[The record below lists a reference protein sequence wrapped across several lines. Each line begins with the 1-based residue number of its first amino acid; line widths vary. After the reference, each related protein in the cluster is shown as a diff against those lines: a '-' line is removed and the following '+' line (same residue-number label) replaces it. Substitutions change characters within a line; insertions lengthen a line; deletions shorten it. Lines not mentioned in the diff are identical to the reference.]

1 MKARSWLWPV
11 ITGLLL
17 VYGCAHK
24 PKSAGHTE
32 EVTPP
37 SYAERVAAR
46 LDKEESREA
55 HLVRYNPT
63 PCGCPPHEIKLD
75 GLWHRVQFDV
85 EQADDPVLLA
95 LQRAEEMARAQG
107 RLEHHTVQGQL
118 ISELSTCGR
127 GAIMIHLV
135 PTAFGA
141 DEEEESGGET
151 DESDEPNDEER

>member
-1 MKARSWLWPV
+1 M
-11 ITGLLL
+11 ITGLAL
-17 VYGCAHK
+17 VFGCAHK
-24 PKSAGHTE
+24 SKNGGQTE
-32 EVTPP
+32 EVTAP

-46 LDKEESREA
+46 LEKEDSREA

-95 LQRAEEMARAQG
+95 LQQAEETARAQG

-118 ISELSTCGR
+118 ISDLSTCGR
-127 GAIMIHLV
+127 GAIMVHLV
-135 PTAFGA
+135 PTAFGV
-141 DEEEESGGET
+141 DEEEEADVEADET
-151 DESDEPNDEER
+151 EEPNDEEP